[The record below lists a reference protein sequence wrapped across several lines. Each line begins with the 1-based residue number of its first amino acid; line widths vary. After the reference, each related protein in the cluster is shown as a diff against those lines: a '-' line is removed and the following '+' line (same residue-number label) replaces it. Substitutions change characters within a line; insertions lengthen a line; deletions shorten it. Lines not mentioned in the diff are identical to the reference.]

1 MPKTICSCGDDSQIK
16 YFNESE
22 TYRTHFHLDNTF
34 IPVFENPSRKLKEL
48 VSQTNNI
55 KLVDRVNCLSCDD
68 NVSTEEKLKVRKKR

>member
-16 YFNESE
+16 YFNESK
-22 TYRTHFHLDNTF
+22 TYKTHFHLDNTF
-34 IPVFENPSRKLKEL
+34 IPVFENPARKLREL

-68 NVSTEEKLKVRKKR
+68 SVSTEEKLKVRK